1 MIHLLKQ
8 AAKQEWSVSSF
19 QTFVGDFSFL
29 SRNGCHISFENIQ
42 KYFFNIEYLLKF
54 TQNIC

>member
-19 QTFVGDFSFL
+19 QTFVGDLSFL

-54 TQNIC
+54 TQSIC

>member
-1 MIHLLKQ
+1 MIHRLKQ

-19 QTFVGDFSFL
+19 QTFVGDLSFF
-29 SRNGCHISFENIQ
+29 SRNGCHTSFENIQ